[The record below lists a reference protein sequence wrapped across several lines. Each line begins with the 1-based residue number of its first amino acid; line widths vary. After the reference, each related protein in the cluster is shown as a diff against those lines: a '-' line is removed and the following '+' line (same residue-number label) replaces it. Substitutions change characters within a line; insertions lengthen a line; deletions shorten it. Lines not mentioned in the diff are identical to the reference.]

1 MTLLA
6 ARTHDDELKGMLD
19 NALNRKGKRKA
30 SPEEEKEE
38 QEDSKRVST
47 AEAFSNLR
55 LTMGP
60 PATPPRRGLRSAS
73 STIPSSASLPT
84 LELYARPHSALAT
97 VRPAEGDDEG
107 LPSDDEEVDVG
118 DLIYD
123 KNYHGGS
130 KKHKGSLTV
139 LSHVRAF
146 VDVRDAHTSRD
157 SGEAFV
163 EFLEELGAKVFKKL
177 TKTCTHIVFKNG
189 SFSTVS
195 KWKAAETKPLVVR
208 ISWVTECVN
217 RKEHVAE
224 DEHLID
230 ISGLFPSGVDP
241 KNKVHKRRSSRSG
254 HVSSD
259 GADESCDISMDSS
272 SQPLEVARHRR
283 RDSRESGYR

>member
-1 MTLLA
+1 MMTGRGKPIFPNKATFKVSQKTPLAAVPGSPVKGSYSVVDLSGDGSFESESGESNTARMTLLA

-163 EFLEELGAKVFKKL
+163 EFLEELGAKV
-177 TKTCTHIVFKNG
+177 C
-189 SFSTVS
+189 
-195 KWKAAETKPLVVR
+195 
-208 ISWVTECVN
+208 
-217 RKEHVAE
+217 
-224 DEHLID
+224 
-230 ISGLFPSGVDP
+230 
-241 KNKVHKRRSSRSG
+241 
-254 HVSSD
+254 
-259 GADESCDISMDSS
+259 
-272 SQPLEVARHRR
+272 
-283 RDSRESGYR
+283 